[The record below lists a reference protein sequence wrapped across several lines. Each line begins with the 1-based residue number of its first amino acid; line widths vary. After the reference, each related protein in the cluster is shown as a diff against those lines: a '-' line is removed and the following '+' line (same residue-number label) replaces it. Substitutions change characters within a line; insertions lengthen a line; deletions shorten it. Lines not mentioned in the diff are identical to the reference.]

1 MALRWNYINQ
11 IIKKMT
17 ITKNNFIQSLFKS
30 LSAEQYVLLKWTGE
44 DLSQLA
50 ETSDL
55 DILITKAV
63 KEKIAF
69 FLQESTVLSKV
80 EKEEFVGVTHY
91 YLYFKN
97 GDFLQVDLLNKFVRK
112 DLIYL
117 TTSEVFEN
125 SITIKGIKTYPAYL
139 FFEHTLLFNLLN
151 GSGLSEKYFL
161 HFNKLTQQEQF
172 YILDKFNSKY
182 HTCYKNLANTTRFS
196 ATHKIAVTTYL
207 KSLADNSFF
216 NKLKNTLAYVK
227 GICSKI
233 SQKRGHIITFS
244 GVDGAGK
251 STIINDIGYL
261 LGGKYRKKIVVLR
274 HRPSL
279 LPIISAWK
287 YGKKKAEQ
295 KSVERLPRQG
305 HNNSSVSS
313 YLRFSYY
320 YIDYLLGQFY
330 IWAKYLVRGYIVVY
344 DRYYFDFIIDGKRS
358 NINMS
363 ATLPKFLYAFVAK
376 PDLNFFLYADA
387 ATIIKRKQELSS
399 SVITQLTQKYLSLF
413 KDFSKNRKGKYI
425 HIENLNKKNTLQTIL
440 HHYLKIA

>member
-295 KSVERLPRQG
+295 KS
-305 HNNSSVSS
+305 
-313 YLRFSYY
+313 
-320 YIDYLLGQFY
+320 LLGQFY